1 MLPREANTLSVVL
14 AGERAPLDRF
24 SESRGELDFFELK
37 GVFET
42 LLDRLGV
49 FSRPARFTEET
60 MTRLWRES
68 AMASGEESGPAPNR
82 ST

>member
-1 MLPREANTLSVVL
+1 MRWAVILGTLLV
-14 AGERAPLDRF
+14 
-24 SESRGELDFFELK
+24 
-37 GVFET
+37 

>member
-1 MLPREANTLSVVL
+1 MLLSNLLLQFLGWMVL
-14 AGERAPLDRF
+14 LSAIYMLI
-24 SESRGELDFFELK
+24 
-37 GVFET
+37 
-42 LLDRLGV
+42 DRLGV
-49 FSRPARFTEET
+49 LRKPARFSEET

>member
-1 MLPREANTLSVVL
+1 MLTSLLLQVIGWVVVL
-14 AGERAPLDRF
+14 A
-24 SESRGELDFFELK
+24 
-37 GVFET
+37 T
-42 LLDRLGV
+42 LYTFLDRLAV
-49 FSRPARFTEET
+49 FSRPGRFTEET

>member
-1 MLPREANTLSVVL
+1 ML
-14 AGERAPLDRF
+14 AGLF
-24 SESRGELDFFELK
+24 LQIIGWTVILGTLL
-37 GVFET
+37 V

-68 AMASGEESGPAPNR
+68 ARASGEESGPAPNR
-82 ST
+82 FA

>member
-1 MLPREANTLSVVL
+1 MIAGAAGTHPAPLAQGLLIMLASLLLQIIGWAVVL
-14 AGERAPLDRF
+14 GTLF
-24 SESRGELDFFELK
+24 
-37 GVFET
+37 T

-68 AMASGEESGPAPNR
+68 AMTSGEESGPAPNR
-82 ST
+82 LA

>member
-1 MLPREANTLSVVL
+1 ML
-14 AGERAPLDRF
+14 AGLF
-24 SESRGELDFFELK
+24 LQIIGWTVILGTLL
-37 GVFET
+37 V

-49 FSRPARFTEET
+49 FRRPARFTEET

-82 ST
+82 PA

>member
-1 MLPREANTLSVVL
+1 ML
-14 AGERAPLDRF
+14 AGLFLQIIGWAVIL
-24 SESRGELDFFELK
+24 GTLL
-37 GVFET
+37 V

-49 FSRPARFTEET
+49 FSRPPRFTEET